1 MEMSIKMNRMTLGV
15 ILASTTLTV
24 MAGAI
29 ISPVLNLMR
38 EGLGAD
44 PSSAALIITTHGIF
58 IAICSPLVGVLIDKM
73 GTRRP
78 YVMGLFFYGITGG
91 AGLVINNYWL
101 LILSRVFFGM
111 AVAAVFTAI
120 TVMILNLYKGA
131 DRNKVM
137 GWRGSCNSFGGIIWP
152 LLGGYLGGFSWH
164 LPFAAYL
171 AGIPLGVLA
180 LRAIPEVYHRE
191 NTVAGDADQKKS
203 VFQIVKSVPVLFIIY
218 GLTFWSFTLLYTLVV
233 FLPPTLETMGI
244 TKPFYIGLFISVSA
258 LSAGLTSLLYGKIR
272 ERLSYKW
279 IIVLAL
285 ALWAF
290 GFMTISQVTLV
301 WPIVLSIL
309 LYGMGQGLVMPAI
322 MVWVGES
329 VPLAFRGRM
338 TSYLATFGF
347 VGQFCAPLIFRPVVM
362 YFGLNSA
369 FLTAG
374 SVCVI
379 LFFLFIIFMKR

>member
-1 MEMSIKMNRMTLGV
+1 MNMEMNRMALGV
-15 ILASTTLTV
+15 ILGSTTLTV
-24 MAGAI
+24 MAGSI

-38 EGLGAD
+38 EGLGVD
-44 PSSAALIITTHGIF
+44 PSSAAIIITTHGIL
-58 IAICSPLVGVLIDKM
+58 IAICSPLVGTLIDRI

-78 YVMGLFFYGITGG
+78 YVIGLFLYGVTGG
-91 AGLVINNYWL
+91 AGLYINTYWM
-101 LILSRVFFGM
+101 LILNRVFFGM
-111 AVAAVFTAI
+111 GVAAIFTSI

-152 LLGGYLGGFSWH
+152 LLGGYLGSFSWH

-171 AGIPLGVLA
+171 TGIPLGILA
-180 LRAIPEVYHRE
+180 LWAIPEVHQRE
-191 NTVAGDADQKKS
+191 NTVPGDADQKKS

-218 GLTFWSFTLLYTLVV
+218 GLSFWSFTMLYTLVV

-244 TKPFYIGLFISVSA
+244 TKTFHIGLFISTPA
-258 LSAGLTSLLYGKIR
+258 LSSGLTALLYGKIR
-272 ERLSYKW
+272 EKLSYKW
-279 IIVLAL
+279 IIVFAL
-285 ALWAF
+285 ALWSF
-290 GFMTISQVTLV
+290 GFITISQVTLV
-301 WPIVLSIL
+301 WLIVIAIL
-309 LYGMGQGLVMPAI
+309 LYGMGQGLVIPAF

-362 YFGLNSA
+362 HFGLHSA
-369 FLTAG
+369 FLAAG
-374 SVCVI
+374 SVCAI
-379 LFFLFIIFMKR
+379 LFFLFVIFMRK

>member
-1 MEMSIKMNRMTLGV
+1 MKINNKVTLGV

-29 ISPVLNLMR
+29 IAPVVNLMR

-44 PSSAALIITTHGIF
+44 PSSAAIIITTHGIL
-58 IAICSPLVGVLIDKM
+58 IAICSPLVGIVIDRM

-78 YVMGLFFYGITGG
+78 YVMGLFLYGITGS
-91 AGLVINNYWL
+91 AGLYINTYWI

-111 AVAAVFTAI
+111 AVAAMFTSI
-120 TVMILNLYKGA
+120 TVMILNLYKGPE
-131 DRNKVM
+131 RNKVM
-137 GWRGSCNSFGGIIWP
+137 GWRGSCNSFGGILWP
-152 LLGGYLGGFSWH
+152 LLGGYLGSFSWH

-171 AGIPLGVLA
+171 AGIPLGILA
-180 LRAIPEVYHRE
+180 LWAIPEVHHRE
-191 NTVAGDADQKKS
+191 NTVVGDAGQKKS
-203 VFQIVKSVPVLFIIY
+203 VFYIFKTVPVLFIIY
-218 GLTFWSFTLLYTLVV
+218 GLSFWSFTLLYTLVV
-233 FLPPTLETMGI
+233 FLPPNLETIGI
-244 TKPFYIGLFISVSA
+244 TKTFYIGLFISIPA
-258 LSAGLTSLLYGKIR
+258 FSAGLTALLYGKIR
-272 ERLSYKW
+272 ETLSYKW

-290 GFMTISQVTLV
+290 GFMTISQTTLV
-301 WPIVLSIL
+301 WAIVLSTL
-309 LYGMGQGLVMPAI
+309 LYGMGQGLVMPAF

-347 VGQFCAPLIFRPVVM
+347 VGQFCAPIIFRPVVLH
-362 YFGLNSA
+362 FGLNSA
-369 FLTAG
+369 FLAAG

-379 LFFLFIIFMKR
+379 LFFLFVIFMRK